1 MWLLI
6 LIVIVIIVVAFLCNK
21 NSRRKLN
28 IIRWRKALSLNKHA
42 AVFEQLYADVDG
54 FSLSRQERTV
64 SDSPEYVYG
73 EIIFEP
79 FIALL
84 SLCQPNPSTVFY
96 DLGSGTG
103 KAVLACS
110 MVFNVK
116 KSCGIELF
124 PGLHNAATSQQQ
136 RLMLKTEYQE
146 NGSCIEFK
154 NNDFLQV
161 ELTDASLV
169 FINATAFLGEVW
181 LAISKHLEQLKPGAL
196 VISTSKPL
204 RSKQFLTIHKTK
216 VAMTWGIVSAFI
228 QQRQT
233 INHP

>member
-6 LIVIVIIVVAFLCNK
+6 SLVIIIVAFLYSK
-21 NSRRKLN
+21 NSRRK
-28 IIRWRKALSLNKHA
+28 IYISRWRKALELNKHA
-42 AVFEQLYADVDG
+42 AIFEQLYADIDG
-54 FSLSRQERTV
+54 FSISRQERAV
-64 SDSPEYVYG
+64 HDSPEYVYG

-84 SLCQPNPSTVFY
+84 SLCQPNSSTVFY

-103 KAVLACS
+103 KAVLACA

-124 PGLHNAATSQQQ
+124 PALHSAASSLQQ
-136 RLMLKTEYQE
+136 RLMLNAEYQE
-146 NGSCIEFK
+146 NASRIEFK
-154 NNDFLQV
+154 NSDFLKI
-161 ELTDASLV
+161 ELADASLV
-169 FINATAFLGEVW
+169 FINATAFFGEVW
-181 LAISKHLEQLKPGAL
+181 LAISAHMEQLKPGTL

-204 RSKQFLTIHKTK
+204 HSGQFLTIHKTE
-216 VAMTWGIVSAFI
+216 VAMSWGIVSAFI

-233 INHP
+233 INTP